1 MSEIVS
7 SGKYISIVKF
17 RLTKS
22 MLLLGYLSLNP
33 QVFLFWNAQLPF
45 IRLGPVRRDL
55 WIFLKNV
62 IEKV

>member
-1 MSEIVS
+1 MIISN
-7 SGKYISIVKF
+7 GKQILIVKF
-17 RLTKS
+17 RFTKL
-22 MLLLGYLSLNP
+22 MLLLGYLSGNP
-33 QVFLFWNAQLPF
+33 QIFLFWNAQLPF